1 LRFVWEEKHKEM
13 IVASDPQ
20 TTQKKKKRQKKK
32 RKKKTRRASLSSS
45 SSSSSAAVWC
55 AMVSYWRL
63 SRSHCDGWVDPAL
76 QKTDPPLLRASACE
90 LIHSI
95 HENHRPFCL
104 LFPKGFFFWP
114 FVPPNSC
121 LKPNCTLKPTT
132 LISCWIALPDLQ
144 CLDLIKTAQFEN
156 EF

>member
-1 LRFVWEEKHKEM
+1 MWEEKHKEM

-20 TTQKKKKRQKKK
+20 TTKKKKKKRRKKK
-32 RKKKTRRASLSSS
+32 RIKKTRRASLSSS
-45 SSSSSAAVWC
+45 SSAAVWC
-55 AMVSYWRL
+55 AVVSYWRL
-63 SRSHCDGWVDPAL
+63 SRSHCDGRVDPPL
-76 QKTDPPLLRASACE
+76 QKTDPTLLRASACE

-104 LFPKGFFFWP
+104 LFPKGFFFGP
-114 FVPPNSC
+114 FVPPISC

-144 CLDLIKTAQFEN
+144 FGFAY
-156 EF
+156 

>member
-1 LRFVWEEKHKEM
+1 VWEEKHKEM

-20 TTQKKKKRQKKK
+20 TTKKLKINRQKKK

-45 SSSSSAAVWC
+45 SSSAAVWC
-55 AMVSYWRL
+55 AVVSYWRL
-63 SRSHCDGWVDPAL
+63 SRSHCDGWVDPPL

-104 LFPKGFFFWP
+104 LFPKGFFLWP
-114 FVPPNSC
+114 FVPPTSC

-132 LISCWIALPDLQ
+132 LINNFNYKF
-144 CLDLIKTAQFEN
+144 KTTL
-156 EF
+156 